1 MKLMH
6 FSKHLFFVSTLM
18 ISHAYAQS
26 VDSGPI
32 FKPQFK
38 LDFTIGPNF
47 DTSPGSGQENQDI
60 FGGRPAV
67 SPFLGIRATHLFS
80 NKVGWYA
87 GINLNYYKEIKPTG
101 YKPTGLETFFDDFG
115 NALFGPI
122 SYVKPSVNLG
132 VLYRIE
138 SANWSIHPSLGI
150 GHDSYLGDKSTSRSK
165 TNQEGQKYE
174 LTYDRKSSLFTA
186 HLGLSMNYYV
196 SRKTYFAVNGSF
208 HQPLQAAT
216 AQLIETTDGTE
227 ISRADF
233 RSNNVGRGIFLGVGF
248 GFVLGK

>member
-1 MKLMH
+1 MKLIH

-26 VDSGPI
+26 IDAVSTS
-32 FKPQFK
+32 KSRFK

-47 DTSPGSGQENQDI
+47 DISPSSGLRNQDI
-60 FGGRPAV
+60 FGSRPEV
-67 SPFLGIRATHLFS
+67 SPFLGVRATHLFS

-101 YKPTGLETFFDDFG
+101 YTPTGLETFFDDFG

-150 GHDSYLGDKSTSRSK
+150 GHDSYLGDKSRSRSK
-165 TNQEGQKYE
+165 TNEDGQKYE
-174 LTYDRKSSLFTA
+174 LTYDRRSSLFTA
-186 HLGLSMNYYV
+186 HLGLSTNYYV
-196 SRKTYFAVNGSF
+196 SRKSYFALNASF
-208 HQPLQAAT
+208 HQPIQAAT
-216 AQLIETTDGTE
+216 AQLVETTDGTE
-227 ISRADF
+227 ISRTDF
-233 RSNNVGRGIFLGVGF
+233 RSNKVGRSIFLGVGF
-248 GFVLGK
+248 GFALGK

>member
-1 MKLMH
+1 MH

-18 ISHAYAQS
+18 ISQAYAQS
-26 VDSGPI
+26 IDAVPAPKSL
-32 FKPQFK
+32 FK
-38 LDFTIGPNF
+38 LDFAVGPNF
-47 DTSPGSGQENQDI
+47 DISPGSGLQNQDL
-60 FGGRPAV
+60 FGSRPAV

-138 SANWSIHPSLGI
+138 SGNWSIHPSLGI
-150 GHDSYLGDKSTSRSK
+150 GHDTYLGDKSTSRSK
-165 TNQEGQKYE
+165 TTQEGQKYE
-174 LTYDRKSSLFTA
+174 LTYDRRSSLFTA
-186 HLGLSMNYYV
+186 HVGLSTNYYV
-196 SRKTYFAVNGSF
+196 SRKSYFAVNASL

-216 AQLIETTDGTE
+216 VQLVETIDDTE
-227 ISRADF
+227 VSRTDF
-233 RSNNVGRGIFLGVGF
+233 RSSKVGRSIFLGVGF